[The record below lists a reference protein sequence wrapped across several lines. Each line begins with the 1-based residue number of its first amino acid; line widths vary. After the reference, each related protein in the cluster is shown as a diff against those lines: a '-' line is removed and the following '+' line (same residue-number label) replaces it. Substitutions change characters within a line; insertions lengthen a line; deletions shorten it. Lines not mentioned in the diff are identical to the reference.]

1 MAVELFGVGAG
12 VHLFYFATACFL
24 AYLFAGHSGI
34 YLSQRIGMAKY
45 EGTPVQPDTP
55 LHSAHKQ

>member
-1 MAVELFGVGAG
+1 VGAG